1 MMKKIFLLFCL
12 IMLAFNTVYAET
24 TPEPT
29 KKVVLF
35 YRIPDTILQCQ
46 NANEDMVAGA
56 IELEK
61 ELKNHYSKRFIVQEV
76 RKAPEGKL
84 LPDGYQAL
92 IKPNQIPLIVTIDLE
107 GQGSK
112 VDYYQNAF
120 GAKSAGVS
128 QTVKVHLVEAL
139 PANNSNSFAWI
150 DYGVQA
156 YGAGT
161 FAIGRDIF
169 AAQTD
174 PRKNVKNAVRG
185 CFRDACSFNKNIN
198 KYANPTAYQN
208 EEDRYNGNFTALAK
222 EREDSEAL
230 NKVRI
235 AKFKAWCEEDA
246 PDSYVRKSYYT
257 NMQTFKNITE
267 QMQYIDL
274 LIKMNMYKE

>member
-1 MMKKIFLLFCL
+1 MKKLFLLFCF
-12 IMLAFNTVYAET
+12 IMLAFNTVYAAT
-24 TPEPT
+24 IPEPT

-35 YRIPDTILQCQ
+35 YRVPDTILQSQ
-46 NANEDMVAGA
+46 NADEDIVAGA
-56 IELEK
+56 AELEK

-76 RKAPEGKL
+76 RKAPEEKM

-107 GQGSK
+107 GQGSN

-128 QTVKVHLVEAL
+128 QTVNVHLVEAL
-139 PANNSNSFAWI
+139 PASNNNSFAWI

-169 AAQTD
+169 ATQTD

-185 CFRDACSFNKNIN
+185 CFRDACKLNESIN
-198 KYANPTAYQN
+198 KYANPAAYEKEVN
-208 EEDRYNGNFTALAK
+208 RFTGNFEAVVAADQKTNSVALGKIKKFEDWCKADK
-222 EREDSEAL
+222 MRESYLIGL
-230 NKVRI
+230 NG
-235 AKFKAWCEEDA
+235 F
-246 PDSYVRKSYYT
+246 T
-257 NMQTFKNITE
+257 NINQKILFID
-267 QMQYIDL
+267 QM
-274 LIKMNMYKE
+274 IKMGVYKE

>member
-1 MMKKIFLLFCL
+1 MMKKLFLLFCF
-12 IMLAFNTVYAET
+12 IMLAFNTVYAAT

-35 YRIPDTILQCQ
+35 YRVPDAILQCQ
-46 NANEDMVAGA
+46 NADEDMVAGA

-61 ELKNHYSKRFIVQEV
+61 ELKNHYSKRFIVQEI
-76 RKAPEGKL
+76 RKAPEEKM
-84 LPDGYQAL
+84 LPDGYKAL

-107 GQGSK
+107 GQGSN

-128 QTVKVHLVEAL
+128 QTVNVHLVEAL
-139 PANNSNSFAWI
+139 PASNNNSFAWI
-150 DYGVQA
+150 DYGIQA

-185 CFRDACSFNKNIN
+185 CFRDACKLNESIN
-198 KYANPTAYQN
+198 KYANPAAYEKEVN
-208 EEDRYNGNFTALAK
+208 RFTGNFEAVVAADQKTNSVALGKIKKFEDWCKANK
-222 EREDSEAL
+222 MRESYLIGL
-230 NKVRI
+230 NS
-235 AKFKAWCEEDA
+235 F
-246 PDSYVRKSYYT
+246 T
-257 NMQTFKNITE
+257 N
-267 QMQYIDL
+267 IDQKIIL
-274 LIKMNMYKE
+274 INQAIKMGIYKE

>member
-1 MMKKIFLLFCL
+1 
-12 IMLAFNTVYAET
+12 MLAFNTVYAAT
-24 TPEPT
+24 IPEPT

-35 YRIPDTILQCQ
+35 YRVPDTILQCQ
-46 NANEDMVAGA
+46 NADENIVAGA
-56 IELEK
+56 AELEK

-76 RKAPEGKL
+76 RKAPEEKM

-107 GQGSK
+107 GQGSN

-128 QTVKVHLVEAL
+128 QTVNVHLVEAL
-139 PANNSNSFAWI
+139 PASNNNSFAWI

-185 CFRDACSFNKNIN
+185 CFRDACKLNESIN
-198 KYANPTAYQN
+198 KYANPAAYEKEVN
-208 EEDRYNGNFTALAK
+208 RFTGNFEAVVAADQKTNSVALGKIKKFEDWCKAEK
-222 EREDSEAL
+222 MRESYLIGL
-230 NKVRI
+230 NG
-235 AKFKAWCEEDA
+235 F
-246 PDSYVRKSYYT
+246 T
-257 NMQTFKNITE
+257 NINQKIIFID
-267 QMQYIDL
+267 QM
-274 LIKMNMYKE
+274 IKMGVYKE

>member
-1 MMKKIFLLFCL
+1 MMKKLFLLFCF
-12 IMLAFNTVYAET
+12 IMLAFNTVYAAT
-24 TPEPT
+24 IPEPT

-35 YRIPDTILQCQ
+35 YRVPDTILQSQ
-46 NANEDMVAGA
+46 NADEDIVAGA
-56 IELEK
+56 AELEK

-76 RKAPEGKL
+76 RKAPEEKM

-107 GQGSK
+107 GQGSN

-128 QTVKVHLVEAL
+128 QTVNVHLVEAL
-139 PANNSNSFAWI
+139 PASNNNSFAWI

-185 CFRDACSFNKNIN
+185 CFRDACKLNESIN
-198 KYANPTAYQN
+198 KYANPAAYEKEVN
-208 EEDRYNGNFTALAK
+208 RFTGNFEAVVAADQKTNSVALGKIKKFEDWCKADK
-222 EREDSEAL
+222 MRESYLIGL
-230 NKVRI
+230 NG
-235 AKFKAWCEEDA
+235 F
-246 PDSYVRKSYYT
+246 T
-257 NMQTFKNITE
+257 NINQKILFID
-267 QMQYIDL
+267 QM
-274 LIKMNMYKE
+274 IKMGVYKE